1 MVRWNSSVKLLD
13 WFVTEWQK
21 LRKIVEEH
29 PEYFNGPG
37 ESIAKTIRDLCIFQQ
52 IEDAKKCLQPVAE
65 ALDTI
70 QGNNICIADGVDIW
84 KTLLENYRSSEQREW
99 LASAERYERSLP
111 DVWFAANVLHPKYG
125 GEKLT
130 QSELQRA
137 MNWIENNRPGEKHD
151 FLTFIGGGK
160 SKFLEEFKNFES
172 VKLSNFV
179 QAQVLL
185 GNIPARLGQ
194 LIEEFIAMA
203 PSSAGLERLFSS
215 MGYVH
220 SDIRNRLDPE
230 RVRKLA
236 FCMRLLNKS
245 SFSE

>member
-1 MVRWNSSVKLLD
+1 
-13 WFVTEWQK
+13 
-21 LRKIVEEH
+21 
-29 PEYFNGPG
+29 
-37 ESIAKTIRDLCIFQQ
+37 
-52 IEDAKKCLQPVAE
+52 
-65 ALDTI
+65 
-70 QGNNICIADGVDIW
+70 
-84 KTLLENYRSSEQREW
+84 
-99 LASAERYERSLP
+99 
-111 DVWFAANVLHPKYG
+111 
-125 GEKLT
+125 
-130 QSELQRA
+130 

-160 SKFLEEFKNFES
+160 SKFFEEFKKFES

-185 GNIPARLGQ
+185 GNFPARLGQ

-236 FCMRLLNKS
+236 FCMRLVNKS